1 MKKNLS
7 LILICF
13 LAAFTQPVLAQV
25 KFGVKAGVNLAEVSF
40 NKDFGNNFRSSNR
53 TGFIVGPTIEAM
65 VPFIGLGLDGSL
77 LYSQKGIN
85 IDNGQKHINGSF
97 SYLEVPVNL
106 KWKFGIP
113 KVIGIYLAAGPYASV
128 ALGNSLKEFKDNL
141 HLDNFDWGINAGAGV
156 ELFGHLQVGANYSYG
171 FTKSKFTFFD
181 ESYGFHN
188 RMWTISA
195 AYYF

>member
-7 LILICF
+7 LILICL
-13 LAAFTQPVLAQV
+13 LAVFTQPLQAQI

-85 IDNGQKHINGSF
+85 IDNGLKHIDGSF

-141 HLDNFDWGINAGAGV
+141 RLDDFDWGINAGAGV

-171 FTKSKFTFFD
+171 FSKSKFTFFD

-195 AYYF
+195 AYFF

>member
-7 LILICF
+7 LILICL
-13 LAAFTQPVLAQV
+13 LAVFTQPLQAQI

-85 IDNGQKHINGSF
+85 IDNGLKHIDGSF

-141 HLDNFDWGINAGAGV
+141 RLDDFDWGINAGAGV

-171 FTKSKFTFFD
+171 FSKSKVTFFD

-195 AYYF
+195 AYFF

>member
-7 LILICF
+7 VIFICF
-13 LAAFTQPVLAQV
+13 LIALIEPVYAQV
-25 KFGVKAGVNLAEVSF
+25 KLGIKAGVNLAEVSF

-85 IDNGQKHINGSF
+85 IDNGLKHIDGSF

-141 HLDNFDWGINAGAGV
+141 RLDDFDWGVNAGAGV
-156 ELFGHLQVGANYSYG
+156 ELFSHLQVGVNYSYG
-171 FTKSKFTFFD
+171 ISKSKLMFD
-181 ESYGFHN
+181 AVDYNFHN

-195 AYYF
+195 AYFF